1 MHRYIIKRLFM
12 LIPVILGISLIIFSI
27 VSLSPGNPGRLSLGV
42 NASEEAVEQ
51 LNRKLGYY
59 DPFIVKYKNYL
70 VNAIQGDFGQSY
82 RTGESVFSMIAV
94 RLPTTMKLAMFAIT
108 IAAVFGIPIGIL
120 SAVKQYSFIDAAS
133 MVAALLLASIPG
145 FWLGLILILTF
156 SLKLGIFPVTGSDT
170 PLHYVLPSITI
181 AAPSL
186 AVIIRVTR
194 STMLEVI
201 RQDYVR
207 TARSKGSG
215 ELKIILKHCLRNAM
229 IPVVTIIGMDFGYLL
244 GGTIIAETL
253 FGMPGV
259 GELMVKAIRMKDL
272 PVIMASVILLAAI
285 FCILNLVI
293 DIIYSFIDPRIK
305 ASYKT

>member
-1 MHRYIIKRLFM
+1 MLF
-12 LIPVILGISLIIFSI
+12 PVILGISLIIFSI

-51 LNRKLGYY
+51 LNRELGYY

-70 VNAIQGDFGQSY
+70 VNAIQGNFGQSY
-82 RTGESVFSMIAV
+82 RTGESVSGMIAV
-94 RLPTTMKLAMFAIT
+94 RLPTTIKLAMFAIL
-108 IAAVFGIPIGIL
+108 IASVFGIPIGII

-156 SLKLGIFPVTGSDT
+156 SLKLGIFPVIGSDT

-215 ELKIILKHCLRNAM
+215 EFKIIWKHCLRNAM

-259 GELMVKAIRMKDL
+259 GELMIKAIRMKDL

-285 FCILNLVI
+285 FCVLNLVI

-305 ASYKT
+305 ASYKA